1 MRNLCA
7 FIIRALSVIAK
18 SLCRLV
24 VWAEVKMQV
33 YDQEGMR
40 SWCDLAK
47 FNMARNVGL
56 IKLDRELCAPI
67 IDDKKQKEKKWKKA

>member
-7 FIIRALSVIAK
+7 FITRCLSVIARG
-18 SLCRLV
+18 LCRFVL
-24 VWAEVKMQV
+24 WAEAKIEV

-56 IKLDRELCAPI
+56 ISLDRELCAPI
-67 IDDKKQKEKKWKKA
+67 IDEKKQKEKKWKKA